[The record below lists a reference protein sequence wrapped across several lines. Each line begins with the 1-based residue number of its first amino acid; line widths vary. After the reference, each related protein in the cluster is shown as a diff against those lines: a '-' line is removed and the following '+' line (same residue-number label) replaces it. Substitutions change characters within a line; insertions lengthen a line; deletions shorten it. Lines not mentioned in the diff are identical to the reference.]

1 MSMLILILFGILI
14 LGGGIAALYI
24 EDTVSAIVAAGVV
37 SLLASLVYLIVG
49 APDVA
54 MTEAAIGSALTTVVF
69 LFAWS
74 RIRSNAEAE
83 AEDEVF
89 AEEMHTARNEER
101 VGAEGKG
108 KGQGRRGKREGR
120 LGND

>member
-1 MSMLILILFGILI
+1 MSITILVVIGILM

-24 EDTVSAIVAAGVV
+24 KDTVSAIIAAGAV
-37 SLLASLVYLIVG
+37 SLLASIIYLLVG

-74 RIRSNAEAE
+74 RIKDASSKKEKKETDADQNSGQ
-83 AEDEVF
+83 EVG
-89 AEEMHTARNEER
+89 E
-101 VGAEGKG
+101 
-108 KGQGRRGKREGR
+108 
-120 LGND
+120 